1 MGHERAKTVAR
12 SPYAHFFLALTALGV
27 VFGDIGT
34 SPLYAFSVALNATGH
49 PPSAADVLG
58 IVSLTFWALMA
69 IISIKYVAFV
79 LCADNEGEGGVLAL
93 LSLVEHGM
101 TEPRRLPLMVL
112 LGVLGAAL
120 LYGDGVI
127 TLAISVLS
135 AIEGLKSFNPGAAS
149 FVLPATLVILIGL
162 SQARPCCSS

>member
-1 MGHERAKTVAR
+1 MDGPSSIAAVGRRACGLKPAPPVGHERAKTVAR
-12 SPYAHFFLALTALGV
+12 SPHTHSFLALTALGV

-101 TEPRRLPLMVL
+101 TEPNVCR
-112 LGVLGAAL
+112 
-120 LYGDGVI
+120 
-127 TLAISVLS
+127 
-135 AIEGLKSFNPGAAS
+135 
-149 FVLPATLVILIGL
+149 
-162 SQARPCCSS
+162 